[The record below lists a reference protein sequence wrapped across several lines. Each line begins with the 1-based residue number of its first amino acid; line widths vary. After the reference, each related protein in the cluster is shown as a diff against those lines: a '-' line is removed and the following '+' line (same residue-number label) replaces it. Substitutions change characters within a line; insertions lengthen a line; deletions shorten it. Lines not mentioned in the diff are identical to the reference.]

1 MNDPGA
7 LIPTDW
13 RRKVGAI
20 LREGKPGAVLVRQ
33 RARREWASL
42 PFCPFDYELADAIV
56 AALEDERL
64 VGKTHQMEEPGEAYA
79 FIFSYKDTPV
89 YAKVNLTSPED
100 VVIVYSAHR
109 PLKGDQLL

>member
-13 RRKVGAI
+13 RTKVVAI
-20 LREGKPGAVLVRQ
+20 LRGREPGTVMIRQ

-42 PFCPFDYELADAIV
+42 PFCPFDYELADAIT

-64 VGKTHQMEEPGEAYA
+64 VGKKHQMEEPGETYA
-79 FIFSYKDTPV
+79 FIFSYRDTPV
-89 YAKVNLTSPED
+89 YAKVNLTTLD
-100 VVIVYSAHR
+100 NVVIVYSAHR
-109 PLKGDQLL
+109 PLKGDQLP